1 MAEYNDGAIPHGS
14 RIITINSVAYAA
26 ESFEISE
33 PTATVERMNVVT
45 NNPAGQVTFPGF
57 ITGSAVLQ
65 LDNAE
70 IAPPQFANFIAPI
83 RGTNANF
90 YVTDVGTPEALGE
103 AKKVNISFRKAV
115 N

>member
-1 MAEYNDGAIPHGS
+1 MAEYNDGTIPHSS
-14 RIITINSVAYAA
+14 RMLNINSVVYAA

-33 PTATVERMNVVT
+33 PTSTVERMNVVT
-45 NNPAGQVTFPGF
+45 NNPAGQVSWPGF
-57 ITGSAVLQ
+57 VTGTALLQ

-70 IAPPQFANFIAPI
+70 VAPPQFANFIAPI

-90 YVTDVGTPEALGE
+90 YVTDVGVPEAMGE
-103 AKKVNISFRKAV
+103 AKKVNISFRKAI